1 MWQRCHTST
10 STATCRDK
18 DIPPCSAL
26 RIVMFF
32 AQQLKIANAKVPRSA
47 DRPTHFP
54 SFGSGHNAIV
64 VGAVV
69 CAMKVRRPGIPSGET
84 KKRAGGE
91 EIFEGVCL
99 NEGIQILLAEGLGPD
114 VAKSYNERREKA
126 AEVQKFVHAVLQ
138 EKEELRIEDRAQIN
152 RSMLWLE
159 FLLRLDGLETWQPDE
174 DLHHVTLGSSLFGCV
189 GHRARRC
196 MWPGLDVPTLA
207 GVKGHGGH
215 ESRGPPSGFADVK
228 ESNVENLDTLLRVSA
243 GGSRDYIL
251 PAKCLDELSPNVPNS
266 EMREIFQKH
275 AIATIPG
282 SGLSYIEKCS
292 AVRKLPVC
300 MSGEAGLEIAKRCQ
314 DSGLRP
320 ELLCSKEGYQL
331 CNNNDREVSLV
342 PGQSLTSTE
351 NGKKVPY
358 LKPRTRLSA
367 DERSKLRLPGPAR
380 RSKAIDM
387 GLFEPAQAKVVLID
401 DEAAAKSRLETAAS
415 SILKQIDFIIGES
428 LGFLGSAEENELDT
442 GKSSLRSSLEA
453 WVWTLPTCSAPAVY
467 WCA

>member
-1 MWQRCHTST
+1 
-10 STATCRDK
+10 
-18 DIPPCSAL
+18 
-26 RIVMFF
+26 
-32 AQQLKIANAKVPRSA
+32 
-47 DRPTHFP
+47 
-54 SFGSGHNAIV
+54 
-64 VGAVV
+64 
-69 CAMKVRRPGIPSGET
+69 
-84 KKRAGGE
+84 
-91 EIFEGVCL
+91 
-99 NEGIQILLAEGLGPD
+99 
-114 VAKSYNERREKA
+114 
-126 AEVQKFVHAVLQ
+126 
-138 EKEELRIEDRAQIN
+138 
-152 RSMLWLE
+152 
-159 FLLRLDGLETWQPDE
+159 
-174 DLHHVTLGSSLFGCV
+174 
-189 GHRARRC
+189 

-207 GVKGHGGH
+207 GVKGHEQ
-215 ESRGPPSGFADVK
+215 ESRRPPSGFADVK
-228 ESNVENLDTLLRVSA
+228 ESNLENLDTLLRVSA

-300 MSGEAGLEIAKRCQ
+300 MSGEAGLEMAKRCQ

-367 DERSKLRLPGPAR
+367 GPAR

-428 LGFLGSAEENELDT
+428 LGFLGSAEENDLDT
-442 GKSSLRSSLEA
+442 GKSSLRSSLE
-453 WVWTLPTCSAPAVY
+453 VLRLLPSPEPPELSMLHEELAASAASVAQEFPNGTVPPERRAAASEETGTIRAKAVRIRGSPESAYPFMKGSPALSAPEASF
-467 WCA
+467 AERQEMLTDLSGIEE

>member
-1 MWQRCHTST
+1 
-10 STATCRDK
+10 
-18 DIPPCSAL
+18 
-26 RIVMFF
+26 
-32 AQQLKIANAKVPRSA
+32 
-47 DRPTHFP
+47 
-54 SFGSGHNAIV
+54 
-64 VGAVV
+64 
-69 CAMKVRRPGIPSGET
+69 
-84 KKRAGGE
+84 
-91 EIFEGVCL
+91 
-99 NEGIQILLAEGLGPD
+99 
-114 VAKSYNERREKA
+114 
-126 AEVQKFVHAVLQ
+126 
-138 EKEELRIEDRAQIN
+138 
-152 RSMLWLE
+152 
-159 FLLRLDGLETWQPDE
+159 
-174 DLHHVTLGSSLFGCV
+174 
-189 GHRARRC
+189 

-215 ESRGPPSGFADVK
+215 ESRRPPSTFADVK

-331 CNNNDREVSLV
+331 CNNNDREVGLV

-442 GKSSLRSSLEA
+442 GKSSLRSSLE
-453 WVWTLPTCSAPAVY
+453 VLRLLPSPEPPELSMLHEELAASAASVAQEFPNGTVPPERRAAASEETGTIRAKAVRIRGSPESAYPFMKGSPALSAPEADGF
-467 WCA
+467 AERPEMLTDLSGIEE